1 MCMKTFSLP
10 CGKGTQTVSLE
21 ESHMLYDLHGNDVT
35 VAADEQAAV
44 RQALRQPVGSA
55 PLRDII
61 QAGDTVAIIVSDIT
75 RLVHTDVMLP
85 VIVEELNS
93 IGVKDEQIT
102 VITAQG
108 THRAHTPEEDAI
120 VCGQEMAKRLRIVNH
135 DCRNDEALTCIG
147 TTTYGNDVYINAEAV
162 KADKVI
168 LTGSVSFHPMAGF
181 GGGRKAVL
189 PGIAGY
195 DTIMRNH
202 AMALTEDVGGG
213 CNPLCETSLLEHN
226 PLHDDMRQAA
236 EMLNPAYL
244 VNTVFTADGEL
255 YEVVGG
261 HWHEAWKKGCEDLLR
276 IASVPIQELSDVT
289 IGSAGGYPKDMNLY
303 QSMKAHMNSV
313 FATKPGGIMIFTLD
327 CPDIKE
333 PAIFTNWFFRSNM
346 EEFERDLRADFSIP
360 AFVAFKSRCI
370 INSMKQV
377 YVVTRPENFDIIRQ
391 SGQIPAA
398 TLEEAWAMA
407 QEELKREGKDDYM
420 VTVMG
425 HASATFPVLQK

>member
-1 MCMKTFSLP
+1 MYMKTFSLP
-10 CGKGTQTVSLE
+10 CGKEFQTVALE
-21 ESHMLYDLHGNDVT
+21 EDKVLYDLHGSPA
-35 VAADEQAAV
+35 VAVDDEEAAV
-44 RQALRQPVGSA
+44 LKALREPIGSK
-55 PLRDII
+55 PLREVI
-61 QAGDTVAIIVSDIT
+61 AKGDTVAIIVSDIT
-75 RLVHTDVMLP
+75 RLVHTDKMLP
-85 VIVEELNS
+85 VIVKELNDM
-93 IGVKDEQIT
+93 GVADEQIT

-108 THRAHTPEEDAI
+108 THRAHTPEEDAV
-120 VCGQEMAKRLRIVNH
+120 VCGRKMAARLRIINH
-135 DCRNDEALTCIG
+135 DCRDSANLSYIG
-147 TTTYGNDVYINAEAV
+147 TTSHGNAVYVNSAAV

-195 DTIMRNH
+195 DTIMDNH
-202 AMALTEDVGGG
+202 TLALTEELGGG

-236 EMLNPAYL
+236 ELLHPAYL
-244 VNTVFTADGEL
+244 VNTVFTADGDL

-261 HWHEAWKKGCEDLLR
+261 HWYEAWKKGCDDLLH
-276 IASVPIQELSDVT
+276 IASVPIRERADVV

-303 QSMKAHMNSV
+303 QSMKAHMNAV
-313 FATKPGGIMIFTLD
+313 FAVKPGGIMIFTLD

-333 PAIFTNWFFRSNM
+333 PAIFTDWFFRSDLNA
-346 EEFERDLRADFSIP
+346 FEKDLRADFSIP

-370 INSMKQV
+370 IRSMKKV
-377 YVVTRPENFDIIRQ
+377 YIVTRPENFDIIRH

-398 TLEEAWAMA
+398 TLEEAWKMA
-407 QEELKREGKDDYM
+407 QDELKNEGKESYT

-425 HASATFPVLQK
+425 HASATFPVLQ